1 MSVQT
6 PNDPFRQKIQIIFV
20 IILVSMSI
28 SMPLMYVYHVGI
40 ATDDEFIKTILIGS
54 WTLAI
59 AGAGMAFS
67 QIGLGRKVS

>member
-6 PNDPFRQKIQIIFV
+6 PNDPFRQKMQLAFVLILV
-20 IILVSMSI
+20 IITI
-28 SMPLMYVYHVGI
+28 SLPLMYVYHVGV
-40 ATDDEFIKTILIGS
+40 ASDDEFVKTILIGS

-59 AGAGMAFS
+59 AGAGMAYS